1 MIFLENIMRDKK
13 FLPLS
18 EITFIGR
25 RSISLYP
32 VVTKFESNRVFRC
45 SWSTGKKLN
54 VILHKEPI
62 RIAPAFL
69 PTIVNQV
76 NIGFNT
82 GEAHS

>member
-1 MIFLENIMRDKK
+1 M
-13 FLPLS
+13 
-18 EITFIGR
+18 
-25 RSISLYP
+25 
-32 VVTKFESNRVFRC
+32 FR
-45 SWSTGKKLN
+45 STGKKLN

-62 RIAPAFL
+62 RIASAFL